1 MKSLFFMMGAAGLLA
16 FASCSKNGSSNNDQ
30 PTNGQAKVQML
41 LTDAP
46 ATYDAIFL
54 DVKSV
59 SINNS
64 TGDAGWVNYPLDPR
78 FNAPINILDY
88 RNGTVVAMGDPLIIP
103 AGKIEQIRLILGD
116 NNKVV
121 VDGVEHDLTI
131 PSGSTSGYKIN
142 FHKELAPDGVYKI
155 WLDFDAAR
163 SVHAAGKSGKYMLK
177 PVVKAFS
184 EETNGQFRGYVK
196 PLEAKPWLYA
206 LKGTDTIGSAIPE
219 ADGFFHFVGLAD
231 GAYALHIDADSTS
244 AYRDT
249 TINNINVVFGKV
261 TDMGTITLTK

>member
-1 MKSLFFMMGAAGLLA
+1 MKSLFFTMGAGVVLML
-16 FASCSKNGSSNNDQ
+16 ASCSKNDSSDRDQ
-30 PTNGQAKVQML
+30 NSNGQAKVQMM

-46 ATYDAIFL
+46 ATYDAIYL

-64 TGDAGWVNYPLDPR
+64 SNDAGWVDYPLDPT
-78 FNAPINILDY
+78 FHDPINILNY
-88 RNGTVVAMGDPLIIP
+88 RNGTVIAMGDPLTLP
-103 AGKIEQIRLILGD
+103 AGKIEQIRLVLGD
-116 NNKVV
+116 DNTVV
-121 VDGVEHDLTI
+121 VDGVEHALTV

-184 EETNGQFRGYVK
+184 EEANGQFRGYVK
-196 PLEAKPWLYA
+196 PAEANPWLYA
-206 LKGTDTIGSAIPE
+206 LKGADTIGSAIPGP
-219 ADGFFHFVGLAD
+219 DGFFHFVGLAD
-231 GAYALHIDADSTS
+231 GAYSLRIDADSATT
-244 AYRDT
+244 YRDS
-249 TINNINVVFGKV
+249 TITGINVAFGKV
-261 TDMGTITLTK
+261 TDIGSITLTQ

>member
-1 MKSLFFMMGAAGLLA
+1 MKSVFLTMGAASLLA
-16 FASCSKNGSSNNDQ
+16 LASCSKNNSPDQ
-30 PTNGQAKVQML
+30 NTNGQAKVQLM

-46 ATYDAIFL
+46 AAYDAILL

-64 TGDAGWVNYPLDPR
+64 TNDAGWINYPLDPK
-78 FNAPINILDY
+78 FGAPVNILDY
-88 RNGTVVAMGDPLIIP
+88 RNGTVVAMGDPLTLSP
-103 AGKIEQIRLILGD
+103 GKIEQIRLILGD

-121 VDGVEHDLTI
+121 INGVAHALTV
-131 PSGSTSGYKIN
+131 PSGQTSGYKIN
-142 FHKELAPDGVYKI
+142 FHKALAPDGVYKI

-163 SVHAAGKSGKYMLK
+163 SVHAAGKSGKYMLN

-184 EETNGQFRGYVK
+184 EEANGQFRGYVK

-206 LKGTDTIGSAIPE
+206 LKGADTIGSAIP
-219 ADGFFHFVGLAD
+219 ATDGFFHFVGLPD
-231 GAYALHIDADSTS
+231 GAYTLRIDADSTS
-244 AYRDT
+244 GYRDT

-261 TDMGTITLTK
+261 TDVGTVTLTK

>member
-1 MKSLFFMMGAAGLLA
+1 MGI
-16 FASCSKNGSSNNDQ
+16 ASCSKNESNNN
-30 PTNGQAKVQML
+30 PNGQAKVQMM

-46 ATYDAIFL
+46 ATYDAVFL

-64 TGDAGWVNYPLDPR
+64 TGDAGWVDYPLDPK
-78 FNAPINILDY
+78 FNTPINILDY
-88 RNGTVVAMGDPLIIP
+88 RNGTVVAMGDPLTLP
-103 AGKIEQIRLILGD
+103 AGKIEQIRLVLGD

-121 VDGVEHDLTI
+121 IDGVDHALTV
-131 PSGSTSGYKIN
+131 PSGPTSGYKIN

-163 SVHAAGKSGKYMLK
+163 SVHEAGKSGKYLLR

-206 LKGTDTIGSAIPE
+206 LKGTDTVGSAIP
-219 ADGFFHFVGLAD
+219 APDGFFHFVGLAD
-231 GAYALHIDADSTS
+231 GAYSLGIDADSAS
-244 AYRDT
+244 MYRDT
-249 TINNINVVFGKV
+249 LINNINVVFGKV
-261 TDMGTITLTK
+261 TDVGTITLTK

>member
-1 MKSLFFMMGAAGLLA
+1 MKLLFLSMGAASLLA
-16 FASCSKNGSSNNDQ
+16 LASCSKNSSADQ
-30 PTNGQAKVQML
+30 NTNGQAKVQMM

-64 TGDAGWVNYPLDPR
+64 TNDAGWVNYPLDPK
-78 FNAPINILDY
+78 FSAPINILDY
-88 RNGTVVAMGDPLIIP
+88 RNGTVIAMGDPLILP
-103 AGKIEQIRLILGD
+103 PGKIEQIRLILGD

-121 VDGVEHDLTI
+121 IGGVEHALTV

-163 SVHAAGKSGKYMLK
+163 SVHAAGKSGKYMLN

-206 LKGTDTIGSAIPE
+206 LKGVDTVGSAIP
-219 ADGFFHFVGLAD
+219 ATDGFFHFVGLPD
-231 GAYALHIDADSTS
+231 GAYALRIDADSTS
-244 AYRDT
+244 GYRDT

-261 TDMGTITLTK
+261 TDIGTVTLTK